1 MLTSA
6 LSFSTML
13 LIAPV
18 VNCPEIVCACMFVSS
33 TDSLMSGILIA
44 NVICTPSDN
53 KRRRPCTVPVC
64 MVSLTVMSDMST
76 PASSAN
82 IFLNDVTTA
91 AVRSP
96 ISTGILISTTI
107 LTIADFLSGDSIAMG
122 VVDITGIGVGVGVGM
137 GVATV
142 VGVGVAT
149 AVGTAVATGVG
160 TGVGEGVVADGVVVV
175 VVVVVA
181 VVVVVVV
188 AVVAVVS
195 SVPGIKHVVA
205 AERDVVPFRHRLH
218 SKYSALS
225 PALQGIQLVIVV
237 GSSLYPGGHGVH
249 VSVPLSGAA
258 VPGGHLLHDL

>member
-13 LIAPV
+13 LIASV

-96 ISTGILISTTI
+96 IFTGILISTTI

-175 VVVVVA
+175 VVVVV
-181 VVVVVVV
+181 V

-205 AERDVVPFRHRLH
+205 AERDVVPFRHGLH
-218 SKYSALS
+218 SKYSARS
-225 PALQGIQLVIVV
+225 PALQGIQLVIVL